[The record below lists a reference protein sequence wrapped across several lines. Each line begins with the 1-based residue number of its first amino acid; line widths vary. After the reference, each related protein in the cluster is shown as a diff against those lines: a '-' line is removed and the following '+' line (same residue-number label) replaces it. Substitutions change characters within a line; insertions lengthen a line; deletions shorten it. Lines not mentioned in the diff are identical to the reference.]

1 MALVASEA
9 IVLRT
14 YNLAEADRIA
24 VCLTRS
30 AGLVRAVAKGARRMR
45 SRFGAALE
53 PYSFI
58 NLVFHEKENRELV
71 TVSEAEII
79 SSHFDLAAQPEPAE
93 ALAYIAELVGDFAPP
108 HEANEKLY
116 RMVKATVEALA
127 DSPENS
133 GPIVRYFEVWLLR
146 LAGLL
151 PELDACAQCD
161 NPLRPDES
169 AFLDAE
175 SRPRCRTCSKSLGA
189 ALAGPTRGAIAATRK
204 LGPREFVTKARE
216 YPSAAQVQLAE
227 FTHRLLVRALERR
240 PRTAMSSAHY

>member
-71 TVSEAEII
+71 TISQAEIVT
-79 SSHFDLAAQPEPAE
+79 SHFDLAAQPEPAE

-127 DSPENS
+127 GSPENS
-133 GPIVRYFEVWLLR
+133 GPIIRYFEVWLLR

-161 NPLRPDES
+161 NSLLPDEA

-175 SRPRCRTCSKSLGA
+175 SRPRCRTCSQSLGA
-189 ALAGPTRGAIAATRK
+189 ALAGPTRRAIAATRK
-204 LGPREFVTKARE
+204 LGPRDFANTARE
-216 YPSAAQVQLAE
+216 LPSGAQSQLAE

-240 PRTAMSSAHY
+240 PRTMLSSVR